1 MRENPSVSVVIATYN
16 RADLLPETID
26 SVLNQHFQDFELIVV
41 DDGSTD
47 ETREVLARYGPRVRT
62 IYQENRGPSAARNLG
77 VRHANG
83 AWIAIQ
89 DSDDLC
95 APEHLAALHGYVQS
109 HPECGM
115 VFGNGAYLGGKEHNR
130 STIVPPDKSRRL
142 ARDGVRLVDHFE
154 RSIVRLQAALISK
167 TYYDALG
174 GHDESLWLC
183 MDLDLSFRLFMN
195 YPVAYID
202 QVVFLYRRHPGNISR
217 NEDLRT
223 LENIRI
229 IEKLLRDYPQARQL
243 LGQTTIDHRVAY
255 RYYRLAKGRWKRNQF
270 AEARSAMR
278 AAIALRPYAL
288 KYRYYQLRWDGWG
301 S

>member
-1 MRENPSVSVVIATYN
+1 MSESPSVSVVIATYN
-16 RADLLPETID
+16 RARLLPQTID
-26 SVLNQHFQDFELIVV
+26 SVLNQQFQDFELIVV

-47 ETREVLARYGPRVRT
+47 DTREVLRGYEPRVRY

-77 VRHANG
+77 VRHAKG
-83 AWIAIQ
+83 SWIAIQ

-95 APEHLAALHGYVQS
+95 APEHLAALHAYVQA

-115 VFGNGAYLGGKEHNR
+115 VFGNGGYLGGKEHHR
-130 STIVPPDKSRRL
+130 DTIVPLDKSRRL

-167 TYYDALG
+167 RCYDALG

-183 MDLDLSFRLFMN
+183 MDLDLSFRLFMS

-202 QVVFLYRRHPGNISR
+202 RVVFLYRRHQGNISR
-217 NEDLRT
+217 NEELRT
-223 LENIRI
+223 LENIRV
-229 IEKLLRDYPQARQL
+229 IEKLLKEYPEARRL

-255 RYYRLAKGRWKRNQF
+255 RYYRLAKGRWKRDQF
-270 AEARSAMR
+270 EQARSALR
-278 AAIALRPYAL
+278 QAIALRPYAL
-288 KYRYYQLRWDGWG
+288 KYRYYQLRWDGRG

>member
-1 MRENPSVSVVIATYN
+1 MREKPSVSVVIATYN
-16 RADLLPETID
+16 RANFLPETID
-26 SVLNQHFQDFELIVV
+26 SVLNQRFQDFELIVV

-47 ETREVLARYGPRVRT
+47 NSREVLRRYEPRVRY
-62 IYQENRGPSAARNLG
+62 IYQENHGPSAARNLG
-77 VRHANG
+77 VRHAKG

-115 VFGNGAYLGGKEHNR
+115 VFGNGGYLGGKEHNR
-130 STIVPPDKSRRL
+130 ETIVPRDKSRRL

-154 RSIVRLQAALISK
+154 RSIVRLQASLISK
-167 TYYDALG
+167 RCYDALG

-183 MDLDLSFRLFMN
+183 MDLDLSFRLFMS

-217 NEDLRT
+217 NEELRT
-223 LENIRI
+223 LENIRV
-229 IEKLLRDYPQARQL
+229 IEKLLKEYPKARQL

-255 RYYRLAKGRWKRNQF
+255 RYYRLAKGRWKRHQCD
-270 AEARSAMR
+270 EARSALR
-278 AAIALRPYAL
+278 AAISLRPYAL
-288 KYRYYQLRWDGWG
+288 KYRYYQLRWDH
-301 S
+301 SES

>member
-1 MRENPSVSVVIATYN
+1 MREKPSVSVVIATYN
-16 RADLLPETID
+16 RANFLPETID
-26 SVLNQHFQDFELIVV
+26 SVLNQRFQDFELIVV

-47 ETREVLARYGPRVRT
+47 NSREVLRRYEPRVRY
-62 IYQENRGPSAARNLG
+62 IYQENHGPSAARNLG
-77 VRHANG
+77 VRHAKG

-115 VFGNGAYLGGKEHNR
+115 VFGNGGYLGGKEHNR
-130 STIVPPDKSRRL
+130 ETIVPRDKSRRL
-142 ARDGVRLVDHFE
+142 ALDGVRLVDHFE
-154 RSIVRLQAALISK
+154 RSIVRLQASLISK
-167 TYYDALG
+167 RCYDALG

-183 MDLDLSFRLFMN
+183 MDLDLSFRLFMS

-217 NEDLRT
+217 NEELRT
-223 LENIRI
+223 LENIRV
-229 IEKLLRDYPQARQL
+229 IEKLLKEYPKARQL

-255 RYYRLAKGRWKRNQF
+255 RYYRLAKGRWKRHQCD
-270 AEARSAMR
+270 EARSALR
-278 AAIALRPYAL
+278 AAISLRPYAL
-288 KYRYYQLRWDGWG
+288 KYRYYQLRWDG
-301 S
+301 